1 MSWGTII
8 YVPFYFYCMYQN
20 IFATFSSSSPG
31 RQAASI
37 FTLSFFTQLK
47 YFASVL
53 FIINPEYKHAPE
65 LENEI
70 NKSRRKVQHWLKVV
84 VNIFRRLVSKNTD
97 ESASHAAILPC
108 NPIFL
113 SLHIRVILRKFL
125 LSNSFICNTMMA
137 VFRKK
142 LW

>member
-53 FIINPEYKHAPE
+53 FIINPEFKHAPE

-84 VNIFRRLVSKNTD
+84 VNIFRRLVSNNTD
-97 ESASHAAILPC
+97 DSRHFALITSFSPCNRSC

-113 SLHIRVILRKFL
+113 SLHNKEFT
-125 LSNSFICNTMMA
+125 LSHSIMD
-137 VFRKK
+137 KS
-142 LW
+142 

>member
-37 FTLSFFTQLK
+37 FALSFFTQLK

-53 FIINPEYKHAPE
+53 FIINPEFKHAPE

-84 VNIFRRLVSKNTD
+84 VNIFRRLVSNNTD
-97 ESASHAAILPC
+97 DSASHLTMLQAFHLVIGLVIQYFCHYIIRNSLFRTQLWTKASIL
-108 NPIFL
+108 
-113 SLHIRVILRKFL
+113 
-125 LSNSFICNTMMA
+125 
-137 VFRKK
+137 
-142 LW
+142 